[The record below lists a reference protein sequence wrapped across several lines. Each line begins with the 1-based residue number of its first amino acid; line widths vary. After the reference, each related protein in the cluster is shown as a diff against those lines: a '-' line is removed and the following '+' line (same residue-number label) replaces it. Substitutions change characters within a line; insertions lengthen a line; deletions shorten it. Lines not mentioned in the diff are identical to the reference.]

1 MPAVLN
7 LGTLMTM
14 PAQPRPQDRTGA
26 PRIGNGQAG
35 TAEVASAEAMR
46 EEAAPTGQLV
56 LRILRVGLH
65 VGFAGLLAIAIAA
78 TLAAA
83 PASPASYLAAV
94 LGVLLAAVYVAGTVW
109 EKRRSASGTGPDLKR
124 YAPWW
129 LALVTLLWA
138 CLVLLSGNFV
148 WLAFP
153 LFFLHLH
160 ILRTGHAVIAVAV
173 LTGLVIASQWWHAG
187 ALEAAMLIGPVVGA
201 VFAVFMGMAYR
212 ALYLDARN
220 QRLALAEL
228 RRTRAELDRAQHE
241 AGVLAERGR
250 LASEIHDTLAQ
261 GLSSIVLLSRG
272 AADALDAGQPDT
284 AAERIRLV
292 QSTAADNLA
301 EARRFVRGLSS
312 PQLDAQPG
320 PHHDAQPDPQPS
332 PQPGPHHD
340 AQPGPQ
346 PSPQPSPLP
355 DAQPDPQPG
364 GGASALVPSLQ
375 RLCAAT
381 ESQAAASGRPLRCR
395 FALDGGPVPLPPA
408 CEVLLLRACQASLAN
423 VVEHAGA
430 STAVVTLGFLADAV
444 TVDIYDD
451 GAGFDPSAAG
461 PREDGTGFGLRSLA
475 ERAAALGGTM
485 AVESAPGEGTVVAVR
500 LPLPAAG
507 RGRP

>member
-1 MPAVLN
+1 MAPKPAES
-7 LGTLMTM
+7 
-14 PAQPRPQDRTGA
+14 P
-26 PRIGNGQAG
+26 
-35 TAEVASAEAMR
+35 
-46 EEAAPTGQLV
+46 EAAAPAGQLV

-65 VGFAGLLAIAIAA
+65 VGFAGLLALAIAA
-78 TLAAA
+78 TLAAD
-83 PASPASYLAAV
+83 PASPTAYLAVA
-94 LGVLLAAVYVAGTVW
+94 LAVLLAAAYVAGTVW
-109 EKRRSASGTGPDLKR
+109 EKRRSSSGADRDLNSSGTGRDLNR

-129 LALVTLLWA
+129 LALVTLLWT

-160 ILRTGHAVIAVAV
+160 ILRTWHAVIAVAV
-173 LTGLVIASQWWHAG
+173 LTGLVIASQWWHSG
-187 ALEAAMLIGPVVGA
+187 KLEAAMLIGPMVGA

-212 ALYLDARN
+212 ALYLDAQN

-228 RRTRAELDRAQHE
+228 RRTRAELASSQHE

-272 AADALDAGQPDT
+272 AAAALDAGQPDT
-284 AAERIRLV
+284 AAERIRLME
-292 QSTAADNLA
+292 STASDNLA

-312 PQLDAQPG
+312 PQLDPQPG
-320 PHHDAQPDPQPS
+320 QQPDPHLPEHDAQSDGAPTTQPTRA
-332 PQPGPHHD
+332 PT
-340 AQPGPQ
+340 
-346 PSPQPSPLP
+346 
-355 DAQPDPQPG
+355 
-364 GGASALVPSLQ
+364 ALVPSLQ

-381 ESQAAASGRPLRCR
+381 ESQAAGSGRPLRCR
-395 FALDGGPVPLPPA
+395 FVLDGPPVQLPPA
-408 CEVLLLRACQASLAN
+408 VEVLLLRASQASLAN
-423 VVEHAGA
+423 VLEHAQA
-430 STAVVTLGFLADAV
+430 STAVVTLGFLPDEV

-461 PREDGTGFGLRSLA
+461 PREDGRGFGLRSLA

-485 AVESAPGEGTVVAVR
+485 TVESAPGEGTVVAVR

-507 RGRP
+507 EERP

>member
-1 MPAVLN
+1 
-7 LGTLMTM
+7 
-14 PAQPRPQDRTGA
+14 
-26 PRIGNGQAG
+26 
-35 TAEVASAEAMR
+35 MR
-46 EEAAPTGQLV
+46 EEAAPAGQLV

-78 TLAAA
+78 TLAAD
-83 PASPASYLAAV
+83 PASPASYLAAA
-94 LGVLLAAVYVAGTVW
+94 LGALLAVVYVAGTVW
-109 EKRRSASGTGPDLKR
+109 EKRRSAAGTGQDLQR

-129 LALVTLLWA
+129 LALVTLLWT

-160 ILRTGHAVIAVAV
+160 ILRTGHAVVAVAV

-187 ALEAAMLIGPVVGA
+187 RLEAAMLIGPVVGA

-228 RRTRAELDRAQHE
+228 RRTRAELARSQHE

-272 AADALDAGQPDT
+272 AAGALDAGQRDT

-320 PHHDAQPDPQPS
+320 AQ
-332 PQPGPHHD
+332 
-340 AQPGPQ
+340 
-346 PSPQPSPLP
+346 L
-355 DAQPDPQPG
+355 DPQPG
-364 GGASALVPSLQ
+364 AQLDAQLGAQPGGTSALVSSLQ
-375 RLCAAT
+375 RLCEAT

-395 FALDGGPVPLPPA
+395 FVLDGGPFPLPPA

-430 STAVVTLGFLADAV
+430 STAVVTLGFLEGEV

-500 LPLPAAG
+500 LPLSDAG
-507 RGRP
+507 RERP

>member
-1 MPAVLN
+1 MPADLN
-7 LGTLMTM
+7 LGTLRTM
-14 PAQPRPQDRTGA
+14 PAQPRPHDRTGA
-26 PRIGNGQAG
+26 ARNGG
-35 TAEVASAEAMR
+35 GRTRTAESTTAEATTAKATPAEATR
-46 EEAAPTGQLV
+46 EEAAPASQLV

-78 TLAAA
+78 TLAAD
-83 PASPASYLAAV
+83 PAGPAAYLAAA
-94 LGVLLAAVYVAGTVW
+94 LGVVLAAVYVAGTVW
-109 EKRRSASGTGPDLKR
+109 ERRRSASGTGRDLKR

-160 ILRTGHAVIAVAV
+160 ILRTWHAVVAVAV

-187 ALEAAMLIGPVVGA
+187 TLEAAMLIGPVVGA

-228 RRTRAELDRAQHE
+228 RRTRAELASSQHE

-272 AADALDAGQPDT
+272 ASAALDAGQPDT
-284 AAERIRLV
+284 AAERIRLME
-292 QSTAADNLA
+292 STASDNLA

-312 PQLDAQPG
+312 PQLDPQPA
-320 PHHDAQPDPQPS
+320 PHRDPQPDGE
-332 PQPGPHHD
+332 P
-340 AQPGPQ
+340 
-346 PSPQPSPLP
+346 
-355 DAQPDPQPG
+355 
-364 GGASALVPSLQ
+364 SALVLSLQ

-381 ESQAAASGRPLRCR
+381 ENQAAASGRPLRCR
-395 FALDGGPVPLPPA
+395 FVLDGPPVPLPPA
-408 CEVLLLRACQASLAN
+408 SEVLLLRACQASLAN
-423 VVEHAGA
+423 VVEHAQA
-430 STAVVTLGFLADAV
+430 STAVVTLGFLQGEV
-444 TVDIYDD
+444 TMDIYDD

-461 PREDGTGFGLRSLA
+461 PREDGRGFGLPSLA
-475 ERAAALGGTM
+475 ERAAALGGTL
-485 AVESAPGEGTVVAVR
+485 AVESAPAEGTVVAVR

-507 RGRP
+507 EERP

>member
-1 MPAVLN
+1 
-7 LGTLMTM
+7 M

-26 PRIGNGQAG
+26 PRNGTGRTG
-35 TAEVASAEAMR
+35 TADAFPAEAIPAESLR
-46 EEAAPTGQLV
+46 EEAAPAGQLV

-65 VGFAGLLAIAIAA
+65 VGFAGLLGIAIAA
-78 TLAAA
+78 TLAAD
-83 PASPASYLAAV
+83 PASPGSHLAAA
-94 LGVLLAAVYVAGTVW
+94 LGVLLAGLYLAGTVW
-109 EKRRSASGTGPDLKR
+109 ENRRSAAGTGRDLKR

-160 ILRTGHAVIAVAV
+160 ILRTAHAVVAVAV
-173 LTGLVIASQWWHAG
+173 LTGLVIASQWWHADR
-187 ALEAAMLIGPVVGA
+187 LEAAMLIGPVVGA

-220 QRLALAEL
+220 QRLALVEL
-228 RRTRAELDRAQHE
+228 RRTRAELARSQHE

-272 AADALDAGQPDT
+272 AASALDAGQPET

-312 PQLDAQPG
+312 PQLDPELDVQPDTRPDTRHDARPDTQPGAQPN
-320 PHHDAQPDPQPS
+320 PQPS
-332 PQPGPHHD
+332 PQPG
-340 AQPGPQ
+340 GI
-346 PSPQPSPLP
+346 
-355 DAQPDPQPG
+355 
-364 GGASALVPSLQ
+364 ASALVPSLQ

-381 ESQAAASGRPLRCR
+381 ESQAAGSGRPLRCR
-395 FALDGGPVPLPPA
+395 FALDGRPVPLPPA

-423 VVEHAGA
+423 VLEHAGA
-430 STAVVTLGFLADAV
+430 STAVVTLGFMADAV

-500 LPLPAAG
+500 LPLPVSG
-507 RGRP
+507 REERP